1 MTERMREAVPSR
13 STRRVLATAA
23 ALAGLSVVV
32 AVLASGAMGA
42 FAPRTSVSTIE
53 AGETTVT
60 IEWKTVADADGY
72 AVYRSAKLLL
82 RTQSTRVTFTNLKC
96 GRGYTVAVRPFD
108 WAHRIHFVTTIA
120 YVATKACKD
129 SVAPTKPTGLKI
141 DRRSATAISL
151 RWRPSKDNV
160 KVTTYRVTVTSS
172 GVAKSRK
179 AAATAA
185 KPHAVVRSSRRTQLV
200 ITGLACATTYTVSV
214 EGSDAAGNRSR
225 GARLTTST
233 MPCAAGAAPK
243 PPAGVDPTTPPAG
256 GTPTDPGTGGGGG
269 TPAPAPTPDSTPPSV
284 PSGLHTT
291 TVAATGTTVAWSAST
306 DNVAVTGYT
315 VYRNGA
321 SIGTTTTAS
330 YFVGGLTCGTSY
342 SFTVDAYDASGNH
355 SPKSTA
361 LSVSTSPCTAGA
373 DATAPSVPAGLHTT
387 SVTTTSVGLAWSAST
402 DNVGVAGYTTYRGGV
417 SIGTGAGAT
426 FAGTGLVCGTSYAF
440 AIDAYDTAGNHS
452 GRTAT
457 LNVATSAC
465 PDTAAPSVPT
475 GLHPT
480 SVTTTSIT
488 LAWTASTDD
497 VGVTGY
503 TKYRGNVNIGTS
515 AGTSSSATG
524 LACGTTY
531 SFAVDAYDAAG
542 HHSAHSATLNVATSP
557 CADSAAPSVPG
568 GLHTTALT
576 TTSIALAWNASTD
589 NVGVTGYTTYRN
601 GAAAGTGTGASYT
614 VNGLACGTSYAFAV
628 DAYDAAG
635 NHSAHSATVNASTG
649 ACSSS
654 PPPPPPTGP
663 AGLYLSPSGS
673 DSGSCTQAAPCRSFD
688 RAFHL
693 ASGGTNV
700 YLGSGDYG
708 GQSLSYNAALVG
720 ASSKVVFQPA
730 PGASPSVSGELS
742 LRASPGQPI
751 ANVEFDNFTVADV
764 YVKYVQHVIFRN
776 VNNTYWFI
784 RSSDDVSFVGG
795 SSGGDHYGNSDTIG
809 ASGAGEPGSTN
820 ILLDGV
826 TFHDFNNDLSPG
838 THQECIFIQEA
849 ANVTIRNSTFVS
861 CRDFDI
867 YGNVL
872 FGGSISNVTLDNN
885 HFGVTAPVGYYAFRA
900 NVGSYSFHNNSWD
913 QGMSNDPPVSA
924 TGCGNTVSSSSV
936 AMPAAL
942 LQHC

>member
-1 MTERMREAVPSR
+1 M
-13 STRRVLATAA
+13 
-23 ALAGLSVVV
+23 
-32 AVLASGAMGA
+32 
-42 FAPRTSVSTIE
+42 
-53 AGETTVT
+53 
-60 IEWKTVADADGY
+60 
-72 AVYRSAKLLL
+72 
-82 RTQSTRVTFTNLKC
+82 
-96 GRGYTVAVRPFD
+96 
-108 WAHRIHFVTTIA
+108 
-120 YVATKACKD
+120 
-129 SVAPTKPTGLKI
+129 
-141 DRRSATAISL
+141 
-151 RWRPSKDNV
+151 
-160 KVTTYRVTVTSS
+160 
-172 GVAKSRK
+172 
-179 AAATAA
+179 
-185 KPHAVVRSSRRTQLV
+185 
-200 ITGLACATTYTVSV
+200 
-214 EGSDAAGNRSR
+214 
-225 GARLTTST
+225 
-233 MPCAAGAAPK
+233 
-243 PPAGVDPTTPPAG
+243 
-256 GTPTDPGTGGGGG
+256 
-269 TPAPAPTPDSTPPSV
+269 
-284 PSGLHTT
+284 
-291 TVAATGTTVAWSAST
+291 
-306 DNVAVTGYT
+306 
-315 VYRNGA
+315 
-321 SIGTTTTAS
+321 
-330 YFVGGLTCGTSY
+330 
-342 SFTVDAYDASGNH
+342 
-355 SPKSTA
+355 
-361 LSVSTSPCTAGA
+361 
-373 DATAPSVPAGLHTT
+373 
-387 SVTTTSVGLAWSAST
+387 TTTSVGLAWSAST
-402 DNVGVAGYTTYRGGV
+402 DNVGVTGYTTYRGGA
-417 SIGTGAGAT
+417 SIGTGAGTT
-426 FAGTGLVCGTSYAF
+426 FAATGLVCGTSYAF
-440 AIDAYDTAGNHS
+440 AVDAYDAAGNHS
-452 GRTAT
+452 ARTAT
-457 LNVATSAC
+457 LNVSTSAC

-480 SVTTTSIT
+480 SVTTTSIA

-503 TKYRGNVNIGTS
+503 TTYRGNVNIGTS

-531 SFAVDAYDAAG
+531 AFAVDAYDAAG
-542 HHSAHSATLNVATSP
+542 HHSAHSATVNVATSP

-614 VNGLACGTSYAFAV
+614 VNGLTCGTSYAFAV

-635 NHSAHSATVNASTG
+635 NHSAHSATVNASTS
-649 ACSSS
+649 ACSSA
-654 PPPPPPTGP
+654 PPPTGP

-693 ASGGTNV
+693 ASAGTNV

-708 GQSLSYNAALVG
+708 GQSLTYNAALVG

-730 PGASPSVSGELS
+730 PGASPSMSGELS
-742 LRASPGQPI
+742 LRASAGQPI
-751 ANVEFDNFTVADV
+751 ANVEFDNLPTGDV

-795 SSGGDHYGNSDTIG
+795 SSGGDHYGDSDTIG
-809 ASGAGEPGSTN
+809 ASGAGEPASTN

-924 TGCGNTVSSSSV
+924 TGCGNTVSSGSF
-936 AMPAAL
+936 AMPATL